1 MPKPSFS
8 KSSNTPASSRYKAAA
23 LEPGA
28 KEDFTQGLRVKPNSL
43 ALRANRPAATVLRG
57 FDVLVHEV
65 IAAMMTAPSGIKP
78 SVRFSTTP
86 AIPFSFRSAVE
97 TRACGFDGPAILRVT
112 VERSKRRTRGY
123 SASFISDAQ
132 RPISLA

>member
-8 KSSNTPASSRYKAAA
+8 KSFSTPASSKYSAAA
-23 LEPGA
+23 LDPGA
-28 KEDFTQGLRVKPNSL
+28 KDDFTHGLRTKPSSL
-43 ALRANRPAATVLRG
+43 ALRANKPAATVLRG
-57 FDVLVHEV
+57 LEVLVHEV
-65 IAAMMTAPSGIKP
+65 IAAMMIAPSGIKP

-86 AIPFSFRSAVE
+86 AMPFSFSSAVE

-112 VERSKRRTRGY
+112 VDRSKRNTRGY
-123 SASFISDAQ
+123 SACVISDDH